1 MAGSAHG
8 HFAEDTLDS
17 PNFDPIADIN
27 QKFPTESSL
36 NEIDTFV
43 VGIGCKITT
52 LDDEI
57 SKAVQAQSRA
67 GEQATKVSPLPS
79 SCAPLML
86 CCGLGHHG
94 CSVRHQR
101 IVREDRR
108 YQNQSLPVGAD
119 GSGDLRRYQEAGLCQ
134 ESFAEHHHL
143 SQETPD
149 AHHCR
154 GTTGGRWSRVLPL
167 FSFPLTDL
175 SPPLPS
181 SLS

>member
-1 MAGSAHG
+1 MAAIGSGLPSGHFSSSHHGSAHG

-17 PNFDPIADIN
+17 PNFDPIAYIN

-79 SCAPLML
+79 LLLLCPLML
-86 CCGLGHHG
+86 
-94 CSVRHQR
+94 
-101 IVREDRR
+101 
-108 YQNQSLPVGAD
+108 
-119 GSGDLRRYQEAGLCQ
+119 
-134 ESFAEHHHL
+134 
-143 SQETPD
+143 
-149 AHHCR
+149 
-154 GTTGGRWSRVLPL
+154 
-167 FSFPLTDL
+167 
-175 SPPLPS
+175 
-181 SLS
+181 